1 MANCGF
7 GAAAL
12 IAAGLFVSA
21 AQAAGDEGVS
31 RVQVMANSCLACHGA
46 QGQGPGHMPA
56 INDLTAEGI
65 FNKLQTYRTDKD
77 SDATVMPRHAR
88 AYTDDEIRAI
98 AQYIANLDN

>member
-1 MANCGF
+1 MANRGL
-7 GAAAL
+7 AAVAF
-12 IAAGLFVSA
+12 IAAGLWVSA
-21 AQAAGDEGVS
+21 VQAAGDQGVS

-65 FNKLQTYRTDKD
+65 FNKFKTFRTNGA

-88 AYTDDEIRAI
+88 AYTDDEVRAI
-98 AQYIANLDN
+98 AQYIVNLDE

>member
-1 MANCGF
+1 MANRGL

-12 IAAGLFVSA
+12 IAAGLFASA
-21 AQAAGDEGVS
+21 VQAADDQGVS

-65 FNKLQTYRTDKD
+65 VNKLKTFREDGA

-98 AQYIANLDN
+98 AQYIANLDQ